1 MNSEQTK
8 QLDEA
13 YDAVIEAL
21 VSVPGMKTVQAHIKD
36 LRSERD
42 AAIAE
47 RDERKRRQQDTTA
60 AMSCERQMRE
70 AAEAELAALKVR
82 LTLDPNPAH
91 WPNGIPPATCYGPGA
106 SSDAVLTKAAMKTYT
121 DDTPSEPTPTGEPV
135 TPTGEAFNAWLT
147 TRLWPELSAVTTIR
161 NQMNWLRSQIAERD
175 DAITVLQAL
184 VGDVRNLVAERD
196 ARIGELMTVAGQTA
210 SRLRATTKML
220 EEATDET
227 S

>member
-70 AAEAELAALKVR
+70 AAEAELARVNDELLKSR
-82 LTLDPNPAH
+82 
-91 WPNGIPPATCYGPGA
+91 IPWAQPDANRPSGRTCGECTSTWTECEPCAGPYDMNTA
-106 SSDAVLTKAAMKTYT
+106 YKS
-121 DDTPSEPTPTGEPV
+121 TPSEPTPTGEPECK
-135 TPTGEAFNAWLT
+135 PCW
-147 TRLWPELSAVTTIR
+147 IR
-161 NQMNWLRSQIAERD
+161 GDKQDYYVVPIPVHQALVAHLRSQIAERD
-175 DAITVLQAL
+175 
-184 VGDVRNLVAERD
+184 
-196 ARIGELMTVAGQTA
+196 ARIEELHKRAGYIELLLDDRIDMSDIIA
-210 SRLRATTKML
+210 EL
-220 EEATDET
+220 EATDET